1 MRRRMN
7 DSVLPLVSVIPMWMA
22 VLLILSDVL
31 EKLSKRLLSL
41 PNHTVLFE
49 RPAVLDHQLQSKRRR
64 KRRKIED
71 AGQRAVLLDGKGRR
85 VQRRRNTGQ
94 NLSPRNE
101 NTGLLLQRANVNQ
114 RTRKGNGLEVQHQLL
129 RAVEHI
135 GQLLLTLLLP
145 LIHLVVGLEALLL
158 KFIQH
163 P

>member
-1 MRRRMN
+1 MN

-31 EKLSKRLLSL
+31 EKLISKRLLSL

-49 RPAVLDHQLQSKRRR
+49 RPAVLDHQLQSKGRR

-129 RAVEHI
+129 RAVERI
-135 GQLLLTLLLP
+135 GQLPLTLLLP
-145 LIHLVVGLEALLL
+145 LIHLVVGLEVLLL

>member
-22 VLLILSDVL
+22 VLLILSDV
-31 EKLSKRLLSL
+31 SL

-114 RTRKGNGLEVQHQLL
+114 KTRKGNGLEVQHQLL

-145 LIHLVVGLEALLL
+145 PIHLVVGLEVLLL